1 METKRIKVQKH
12 LKPGETCWIL
22 ENNSYALSGTIKNIS
37 GEFYT
42 ILLSNGSAIRLKS
55 HRVYATREEA
65 EEQIIRHKGSNAPR
79 SPYDYW
85 Y

>member
-1 METKRIKVQKH
+1 METKRIKTQKH
-12 LKPGETCWIL
+12 LKTGDICWIL

-37 GEFYT
+37 GGFYI

-55 HRVYATREEA
+55 HRVYATKEEA
-65 EEQIIRHKGSNAPR
+65 EEQIIRHKGINGPR

-85 Y
+85 H

>member
-1 METKRIKVQKH
+1 MEIK
-12 LKPGETCWIL
+12 GEKIRLNIGDICWIL
-22 ENNSYALSGTIKNIS
+22 ENNSYAVSGTVKSIS
-37 GEFYT
+37 GGFYT
-42 ILLSNGSAIRLKS
+42 ILLSNESAIRLKS

-85 Y
+85 H

>member
-1 METKRIKVQKH
+1 MEIK
-12 LKPGETCWIL
+12 GEKIRLNIGDICWIL
-22 ENNSYALSGTIKNIS
+22 ENNSYAVSGTVKSIS
-37 GEFYT
+37 G
-42 ILLSNGSAIRLKS
+42 GKS